1 MSQFHVKNAAT
12 RQAIEMDKEQLK
24 KRIVDLLSKRDMSV
38 LELAQELGVSN
49 RELPLREMVG
59 SDIEYRDG
67 KWCLRKKP

>member
-1 MSQFHVKNAAT
+1 
-12 RQAIEMDKEQLK
+12 MDKEQLK

-38 LELAQELGVSN
+38 LELAQELGVSI

-59 SDIEYRDG
+59 GDIEYRDG

>member
-1 MSQFHVKNAAT
+1 
-12 RQAIEMDKEQLK
+12 MDKEQLK
-24 KRIVDLLSKRDMSV
+24 KRIVDLLSKRDMTV
-38 LELAQELGVSN
+38 FELGQELGVSI